1 MQTVYTLLALFIG
14 LVVPLQAAVNNQ
26 LRAFIGGSPLL
37 AALVSFSVGI
47 VTLLLMSLATGQKM
61 SGLMGLA
68 KVQPWMLVGGV
79 LGAIF
84 VFGTTL
90 IAPKLGAASMLAL
103 IIGGQVCAGLLFDR
117 FGWLGM
123 PLRDLSWPRLL
134 GAALVIMGVLL
145 VNFGDRLLGSSS

>member
-1 MQTVYTLLALFIG
+1 MQTIYTLLALFIG

-103 IIGGQVCAGLLFDR
+103 IIGGQVFAGLLFDR

-123 PLRDLSWPRLL
+123 PLRELSWPRLL
-134 GAALVIMGVLL
+134 GAALVIVGVLL
-145 VNFGDRLLGSSS
+145 VNFGDRLVDSSS

>member
-61 SGLMGLA
+61 SGLVGLA

-103 IIGGQVCAGLLFDR
+103 IIGGQVIAGLLFDR

-134 GAALVIMGVLL
+134 GAAFVMVGVLL
-145 VNFGDRLLGSSS
+145 VNFGDRLVDSSS